1 MISYIS
7 GIVQKISFLKDCYID
22 ILTKVGIGYRV
33 YIPKTFRMVEEGKEV
48 SVYTYFHVREDRQML
63 FGFEKEMDRDF
74 FETLLSVSG
83 VGPKTALAV
92 LSTYSREEIE
102 KIVAGGDSAKL
113 SKVSGLGSKGA
124 QKIILELRGKIDF
137 KDKEDKDNLVLID
150 VKEAL
155 KSLGFN
161 GTDLNEKIEYSKKVQ
176 KKQKDITPE
185 ELIKKVLSR

>member
-1 MISYIS
+1 MISFIS
-7 GIVQKISFLKDCYID
+7 GIVQKTSFLKDCYID
-22 ILTKVGIGYRV
+22 ILTKAGIGYRV
-33 YIPKTFRMVEEGKEV
+33 YIPKTFNMVKEGSDI

-63 FGFEKEMDRDF
+63 FGFEKETDRDF

-102 KIVAGGDSAKL
+102 KIVAGGDSTKL

-137 KDKEDKDNLVLID
+137 KDKEDKDNLVLTD

-161 GTDLNEKIEYSKKVQ
+161 GSDLSEKVEYATKVQ
-176 KKQKDITPE
+176 KKQMDITPE
-185 ELIKKVLSR
+185 ELIKSVLSR